1 MPKSREYLVVDI
13 ETGDAAGASLD
24 IEKKYVRRGNTKD
37 EEKISRKAG
46 ELKGGCL
53 DLSPIAIVGLK
64 SSASSVPVV
73 LAVNGVSVDGCC
85 VLSYKDELHLLSEAQ
100 EVLSDVPREADIV
113 TFAGY
118 GFDLPKLRRGL
129 CRYGLIVPDCL
140 TVNRHF
146 DCQHEM
152 AKFLVKNYAF
162 ASLEEACAKMGIDFQ
177 KTIDGSEI
185 NAYIEAGKHAEIIE
199 YNARDLWATERLYK
213 RMRGIV

>member
-1 MPKSREYLVVDI
+1 MQKDYLIVDI
-13 ETGDAAGASLD
+13 ETGDAVGASLD
-24 IEKKYVRRGNTKD
+24 IEKKYVRKGNTKD
-37 EEKISRKAG
+37 EGKISRKQG

-118 GFDLPKLRRGL
+118 GFDLPKLRL
-129 CRYGLIVPDCL
+129 AFVRYGLIVPECL
-140 TVNRHF
+140 IVNRQV

-152 AKFLVKNYAF
+152 SKFLVKNYAF
-162 ASLEEACAKMGIDFQ
+162 SSLEEACQKVGIEFS
-177 KTIDGSEI
+177 KSIPGSEI
-185 NAYIEAGKHAEIIE
+185 NAYIEAGRMEELIA
-199 YNARDLWATERLYK
+199 YNVGDLGATEQLYK
-213 RMRGIV
+213 RIRGIV